1 VPDLKAYEPSVK
13 QLRTN
18 AQAQGTVVAAD
29 VSRCSQALARGW
41 DPPAIAKVLGF
52 DVSYQARIL
61 EQLVRMRLA

>member
-1 VPDLKAYEPSVK
+1 VHDLKAYEPSAE
-13 QLRTN
+13 QLRTL

-29 VSRCSQALARGW
+29 VSRYRQALARGW

-52 DVSYQARIL
+52 DVSYQARIR